1 LSDNSF
7 TSLGPAAY
15 TGVVIDALRHV
26 LSEEPSVAYAL
37 LFGSTARQTSH
48 PFSDVDVAIGT
59 SDGST
64 IPTFTLGQLTSR
76 LEDAAGRAVHL
87 VVLDEASPG
96 LAYRVFKDGK
106 PLLIRDERAYKFR
119 LARAILEYLDFRPF
133 EEIFTRGVLRASD
146 GR

>member
-1 LSDNSF
+1 M
-7 TSLGPAAY
+7 
-15 TGVVIDALRHV
+15 IDALRHA
-26 LSEEPSVAYAL
+26 LSEEPRVAYAL

-59 SDGST
+59 SDGSP

-76 LEDAAGRAVHL
+76 LEDASGRPVHL
-87 VVLDEASPG
+87 VVLDHAPPG

-106 PLLIRDERAYKFR
+106 PLLIRDERAFKSR
-119 LARAILEYLDFRPF
+119 LARAILDYLDFRPF
-133 EEIFTRGVLRASD
+133 EELFTRGVLRAPD